1 MKIFSSPFTALST
14 VFNNHADRFNDA
26 IHYHKIL
33 TGDGGHGGGG
43 KKSGG
48 VRCDKIRVIKLGEKI
63 YRLILRVPRKIL
75 NGRIEISAVGE
86 SNTGEKLFIA
96 RATSD
101 DSNSQVFAF
110 GDKIILK
117 NLRGKIDARM
127 TFELQE
133 DKNYAPGVAV
143 YEN

>member
-1 MKIFSSPFTALST
+1 M
-14 VFNNHADRFNDA
+14 
-26 IHYHKIL
+26 
-33 TGDGGHGGGG
+33 
-43 KKSGG
+43 
-48 VRCDKIRVIKLGEKI
+48 IKLGEKI

>member
-1 MKIFSSPFTALST
+1 M
-14 VFNNHADRFNDA
+14 
-26 IHYHKIL
+26 
-33 TGDGGHGGGG
+33 
-43 KKSGG
+43 
-48 VRCDKIRVIKLGEKI
+48 KLGEKI
-63 YRLILRVPRKIL
+63 YRLILKVPRKIL

-86 SNTGEKLFIA
+86 SNVGEKLFIA

-110 GDKIILK
+110 GDKIVLK

-133 DKNYAPGVAV
+133 DKNYALGVAV